1 MTQRGLL
8 IAHMVSAKRGRETLR
23 QRVYLKHHR
32 IIPQSLHWDRRYKF
46 RMITVLLRIA
56 K

>member
-1 MTQRGLL
+1 MTLRDIIRSHQ
-8 IAHMVSAKRGRETLR
+8 VSAKRGREMLR

-46 RMITVLLRIA
+46 RMITVLLRRT